1 MACMKL
7 GSKSEVFHLS
17 GHTWVCSTGL
27 KPDVVIQVQDQTFHL
42 HKFPLL
48 SRSGYL
54 EALFSKASET
64 ASHHAQLHD
73 IPGGPD
79 TFLHVANFCYGVRIE
94 VTAENIV
101 TLRCAAE
108 YLQMSENYGNANLI
122 YLTESFLNDDV
133 CTNWEDSIRALE
145 SCEKKLLTIAEELG
159 IVSRC
164 ISSLA
169 VKASYAE
176 DKSLFNWPI
185 SAPETTTTTLWNGIQ
200 TKSTSGSNWWF
211 NDVSSF
217 LDFPIYKRFI
227 QTVASRGVKA
237 DVIAAS
243 VTHYAKRNLP
253 LLGCSRHCGS
263 SSSEEGTN
271 YGHDDIYYSHD
282 DQRSLLEEIVE
293 LLPSEKCVT
302 STRFLLRLL
311 RTSMVLHAS
320 AVTQDS
326 LERKIGVQ
334 LDEAGLED
342 MLIPNMGYSA
352 ETLYDIDSVQRIL
365 DHFML
370 AFDSSSRCY
379 SNVEEK
385 QLMGDSHPLRAMTKV
400 ASLIDGYLA
409 EVGSDENL
417 KLLKFQALGAL
428 IPEDVRPM
436 DDGIYRAIDIYIKA
450 HPWLTEYEREQLC
463 LLMNCQKLSLEACT
477 HAAQNERLPVRVIVQ
492 VLFFEQMRLR
502 TSIAELDM
510 DTNSS
515 NEETTGK
522 NPELEGGSKTKGNA
536 KMGIKE
542 MKERVYEL
550 EKECTSMK
558 QDLYKLVKPK
568 EERNFFSKIFGLKCK
583 TKTSPCGGKGE
594 GGEEDTLLMIRET
607 KN

>member
-1 MACMKL
+1 MACLKL

-17 GHTWVCSTGL
+17 GHSWVCSTGL
-27 KPDVVIQVQDQTFHL
+27 KPDVMIQVQDQSFHL

-54 EALFSKASET
+54 ETLFSKASET
-64 ASHHAQLHD
+64 ASHAQLHD

-79 TFLHVANFCYGVRIE
+79 TFLLVANFCYGVRID
-94 VTAENIV
+94 VTAENV
-101 TLRCAAE
+101 VRLRCAAE

-133 CTNWEDSIRALE
+133 FTNWEDTIRALE
-145 SCEKKLLTIAEELG
+145 SCEKKLLPIAEEELH

-169 VKASYAE
+169 IKASYAE
-176 DKSLFNWPI
+176 DTSLFNWPV
-185 SAPETTTTTLWNGIQ
+185 SAPEVTIWNGIQ
-200 TKSTSGSNWWF
+200 TKSTSGGNWWF

-217 LDFPIYKRFI
+217 LDFPLYKRFI

-253 LLGCSRHCGS
+253 LLGCSRHVVGS
-263 SSSEEGTN
+263 SPD
-271 YGHDDIYYSHD
+271 YGDDIYYSHD

-293 LLPSEKCVT
+293 LLPSENRVT

-311 RTSMVLHAS
+311 RTSMVLQAS
-320 AVTQDS
+320 AVTQES

-334 LDEAGLED
+334 LDEAALED
-342 MLIPNMGYSA
+342 LLIPNMGYSA
-352 ETLYDIDSVQRIL
+352 ETLYDIDSVKRIL

-370 AFDSSSRCY
+370 AFDSSSRCCN
-379 SNVEEK
+379 NVEEK
-385 QLMGDSHPLRAMTKV
+385 QQLVGDSHPLKPVTKV

-417 KLLKFQALGAL
+417 KVSKFQALGAV
-428 IPEDVRPM
+428 IPEDVRLM

-502 TSIAELDM
+502 TSIAELVLDTDSNNNE
-510 DTNSS
+510 DTNSM
-515 NEETTGK
+515 NQA
-522 NPELEGGSKTKGNA
+522 LEGRNKIKGNA
-536 KMGIKE
+536 KMGMKE

-550 EKECTSMK
+550 EKECMSMK
-558 QDLYKLVKPK
+558 QDLDKLVKPK

-583 TKTSPCGGKGE
+583 TKTSPCVEVVAK
-594 GGEEDTLLMIRET
+594 EERKTLY
-607 KN
+607 

>member
-1 MACMKL
+1 MACLKL

-94 VTAENIV
+94 VTAENV
-101 TLRCAAE
+101 VSLRCAAE

-145 SCEKKLLTIAEELG
+145 SCEKKLLPIAEELG

-164 ISSLA
+164 VSSLA
-169 VKASYAE
+169 IKASYAE

-200 TKSTSGSNWWF
+200 TKSTSGGNWWF

-217 LDFPIYKRFI
+217 LDFPVYRRFI

-253 LLGCSRHCGS
+253 LLGCSRHGGS
-263 SSSEEGTN
+263 SSSDEGTN
-271 YGHDDIYYSHD
+271 YGDDVYYSHD

-293 LLPSEKCVT
+293 LLPSEKRVA

-342 MLIPNMGYSA
+342 LLIPNMGYSA

-370 AFDSSSRCY
+370 TFDSSSRCY

-385 QLMGDSHPLRAMTKV
+385 QLMGDSHPLRAMTK
-400 ASLIDGYLA
+400 
-409 EVGSDENL
+409 
-417 KLLKFQALGAL
+417 
-428 IPEDVRPM
+428 
-436 DDGIYRAIDIYIKA
+436 A
-450 HPWLTEYEREQLC
+450 HPWLTEYEREKLC

-502 TSIAELDM
+502 TSISELVM
-510 DTNSS
+510 DTDSN
-515 NEETTGK
+515 NEETSGK
-522 NPELEGGSKTKGNA
+522 NLELEGGSKIKGNA

-568 EERNFFSKIFGLKCK
+568 EERNFFSKIFGLKSK
-583 TKTSPCGGKGE
+583 TKTSPCGGKGK
-594 GGEEDTLLMIRET
+594 GGEEDALLMIRET

>member
-1 MACMKL
+1 MACLKL

-54 EALFSKASET
+54 ETLFSKASET
-64 ASHHAQLHD
+64 ASHAQLHD

-79 TFLHVANFCYGVRIE
+79 TFLLVANFCYGVRIE
-94 VTAENIV
+94 VTAENV
-101 TLRCAAE
+101 VSLRCAAE

-133 CTNWEDSIRALE
+133 LTNWEDSIRALE
-145 SCEKKLLTIAEELG
+145 SCERKLLPIAEELG

-176 DKSLFNWPI
+176 DTSLFNWPV
-185 SAPETTTTTLWNGIQ
+185 SAPEGAATTLWNGIQ
-200 TKSTSGSNWWF
+200 TKSTSGNWWF

-217 LDFPIYKRFI
+217 LDFPLYKRFI

-253 LLGCSRHCGS
+253 LLGCSRHVVGSSPEEAS
-263 SSSEEGTN
+263 SSS
-271 YGHDDIYYSHD
+271 YGDDVYYSHD

-293 LLPSEKCVT
+293 LLPSEKRVT

-320 AVTQDS
+320 AVTQDN

-334 LDEAGLED
+334 LDEAALED
-342 MLIPNMGYSA
+342 LLIPNMGYSA

-365 DHFML
+365 DHFMVG
-370 AFDSSSRCY
+370 FDSY

-385 QLMGDSHPLRAMTKV
+385 QLRGDSDHPLRSITKV

-417 KLLKFQALGAL
+417 KVSKFQALGAL

-436 DDGIYRAIDIYIKA
+436 DDGIYRAIDIFIKA

-463 LLMNCQKLSLEACT
+463 MLMNCQKLSLEACT

-502 TSIAELDM
+502 TSIAELGLDTDSSNNE
-510 DTNSS
+510 DTN
-515 NEETTGK
+515 GM
-522 NPELEGGSKTKGNA
+522 NPALDEGRNKINKGNA
-536 KMGIKE
+536 RMGVKE

-550 EKECTSMK
+550 ERECMSMK
-558 QDLYKLVKPK
+558 QDLGKLVKPK
-568 EERNFFSKIFGLKCK
+568 EERNFFSKIFGLKSK
-583 TKTSPCGGKGE
+583 NKTSPCGGGGKR
-594 GGEEDTLLMIRET
+594 GEEDALLMIREA

>member
-320 AVTQDS
+320 A
-326 LERKIGVQ
+326 
-334 LDEAGLED
+334 
-342 MLIPNMGYSA
+342 
-352 ETLYDIDSVQRIL
+352 
-365 DHFML
+365 
-370 AFDSSSRCY
+370 
-379 SNVEEK
+379 
-385 QLMGDSHPLRAMTKV
+385 
-400 ASLIDGYLA
+400 
-409 EVGSDENL
+409 
-417 KLLKFQALGAL
+417 
-428 IPEDVRPM
+428 
-436 DDGIYRAIDIYIKA
+436 A

>member
-79 TFLHVANFCYGVRIE
+79 TFLHVANFCYGVKIE
-94 VTAENIV
+94 VTAENVV

-122 YLTESFLNDDV
+122 YLTESFLNDDLR
-133 CTNWEDSIRALE
+133 E
-145 SCEKKLLTIAEELG
+145 KLLPIAEELG

-217 LDFPIYKRFI
+217 LDFPIYKGSF
-227 QTVASRGVKA
+227 KPLP
-237 DVIAAS
+237 AS

-271 YGHDDIYYSHD
+271 YGDDIYYSHD

-293 LLPSEKCVT
+293 L
-302 STRFLLRLL
+302 FLLRLL

-342 MLIPNMGYSA
+342 LLIPNMGYSA

-370 AFDSSSRCY
+370 TFDSSSRCY
-379 SNVEEK
+379 NNVEEK
-385 QLMGDSHPLRAMTKV
+385 QLMGDSDHPLRAMTKV

-568 EERNFFSKIFGLKCK
+568 EERNFFSKIFGSRSK
-583 TKTSPCGGKGE
+583 TKTSPCGGKGK

>member
-1 MACMKL
+1 MACLKL

-94 VTAENIV
+94 VTAENV
-101 TLRCAAE
+101 VSLRCAAE

-145 SCEKKLLTIAEELG
+145 SCEKKLLPIAEELG

-164 ISSLA
+164 VSSLA
-169 VKASYAE
+169 IKASYAE

-200 TKSTSGSNWWF
+200 TKSTSGGNWWF

-217 LDFPIYKRFI
+217 LDFPVYRRFI

-253 LLGCSRHCGS
+253 LLGCSRHGGS
-263 SSSEEGTN
+263 SSSDEGTN
-271 YGHDDIYYSHD
+271 YGDDVYYSHD

-293 LLPSEKCVT
+293 LLPSEKRVA

-342 MLIPNMGYSA
+342 LLIPNMGYSA

-370 AFDSSSRCY
+370 TFDSSSRCY
-379 SNVEEK
+379 SN
-385 QLMGDSHPLRAMTKV
+385 
-400 ASLIDGYLA
+400 
-409 EVGSDENL
+409 
-417 KLLKFQALGAL
+417 
-428 IPEDVRPM
+428 
-436 DDGIYRAIDIYIKA
+436 A
-450 HPWLTEYEREQLC
+450 HPWLTEYEREKLC

-502 TSIAELDM
+502 TSISELVM
-510 DTNSS
+510 DTDSN
-515 NEETTGK
+515 NEETSGK
-522 NPELEGGSKTKGNA
+522 NLELEGGSKIKGNA

-568 EERNFFSKIFGLKCK
+568 EERNFFSKIFGLKSK
-583 TKTSPCGGKGE
+583 TKTSPCGGKGK
-594 GGEEDTLLMIRET
+594 GGEEDALLMIRET